1 MPTKSIP
8 IQLDKQRHLRFDFNA
23 LCALED
29 ELGLSIAKLGNIVA
43 GSVGLKDLRAIVW
56 AGLIHE
62 DESLTVKDVGNFL
75 EIEFRLGKIAEI
87 GDKIRQAFEIAFPAE
102 KEGKKKEAGSNQ
114 GSGTGKNS

>member
-1 MPTKSIP
+1 MPIKSIP

-29 ELGLSIAKLGNIVA
+29 ELGLSIAKLGNILA

-62 DESLTVKDVGNFL
+62 DESLSVKDVGNFL
-75 EIEFRLGKIAEI
+75 ELGEMAEI
-87 GDKIRQAFEIAFPAE
+87 ADKIRQAFEIAFPAE
-102 KEGKKKEAGSNQ
+102 EEGKKKEAGSNQ
-114 GSGTGKNS
+114 KSGTGKNS